1 MKALYNSTTG
11 RVSRPRIRQ
20 VGQMPTHLINELK
33 GMDKFELKRM
43 QIAASMKRIKN

>member
-11 RVSRPRIRQ
+11 RVARRRRI
-20 VGQMPTHLINELK
+20 GEYPAHLLQELK
-33 GMDKFELKRM
+33 SMDKFELKRM